1 MPARSVILVRNL
13 IEHSKSVH
21 SEERL
26 FSCPQCQHRYRTKGG
41 GGGQAHE
48 TEYPLFLAK
57 WAWALM
63 GIDGHGQKI

>member
-1 MPARSVILVRNL
+1 MPGREMFVIRECNSA
-13 IEHSKSVH
+13 HSLTAK
-21 SEERL
+21 L
-26 FSCPQCQHRYRTKGG
+26 